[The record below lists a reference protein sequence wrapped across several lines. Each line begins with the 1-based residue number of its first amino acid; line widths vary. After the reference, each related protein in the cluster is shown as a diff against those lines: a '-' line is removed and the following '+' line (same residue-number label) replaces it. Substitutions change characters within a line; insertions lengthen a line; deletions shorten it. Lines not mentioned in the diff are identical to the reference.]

1 MRPKLKRIEGERKTF
16 TGTFARFGKKD
27 RYRPKKVG
35 DEWVTHDLT
44 VLLVDVRDS
53 DGNPVTDHLWF
64 NYNTELR
71 YSTNLTIQQRTSISI
86 LLYRNKCRVVECIN
100 HVTNL
105 VLKFRTNKQYTSTGD
120 GLGVNHTRTSNNL
133 GTLRTTVL
141 IQGNRQ
147 TLQVCIL
154 DY

>member
-64 NYNTELR
+64 NYTKGFASLGDLQEGDVIRFDARVRPYIKGYVN
-71 YSTNLTIQQRTSISI
+71 QREYIDEREVD
-86 LLYRNKCRVVECIN
+86 YK
-100 HVTNL
+100 
-105 VLKFRTNKQYTSTGD
+105 
-120 GLGVNHTRTSNNL
+120 
-133 GTLRTTVL
+133 
-141 IQGNRQ
+141 
-147 TLQVCIL
+147 L
-154 DY
+154 DYPTKVARAR